1 MSRSARIL
9 RCAVLAGGLA
19 AVFGCELDTTDPL
32 PAEPMTLVGAD
43 LESRLWVVDETSGT
57 TTFLDSVLVQ
67 YPPAFP
73 PPPPQPIGP
82 IASIVWLPTAGM
94 WWIGSA
100 RAAAC
105 QNCLYQY
112 LPEADSARLVRP
124 KIEEVDSLADFAVH
138 PTTGRLYTFKRGSGG
153 YLFRVD
159 LSDVLFHEVMRLD
172 EGVGGKGST
181 FWTDGRLYV
190 SGGQFQQ
197 VLTRVDI
204 ERATTSQVGPVTYVG
219 FPPFSSASVRIPSMA
234 TRWDGVIFGLVLDDD
249 VTHLA
254 TVDPTNAVVANLG
267 ETAQQLS
274 ALAYIP
280 TRLIPEP

>member
-9 RCAVLAGGLA
+9 RCAGLVGVLA
-19 AVFGCELDTTDPL
+19 AVGCELDTTDPL
-32 PAEPMTLVGAD
+32 PTEPMTLVGAD
-43 LESRLWVVDETSGT
+43 LESRLWVVDETNGG
-57 TTFLDSVLVQ
+57 TTFLDSVFIQ

-73 PPPPQPIGP
+73 PPPPRPIGA
-82 IASIVWLPTAGM
+82 IASIVWVPTAGM
-94 WWIGSA
+94 WWVGSA
-100 RAAAC
+100 RSSIC
-105 QNCLYQY
+105 ENCLYEF
-112 LPEADSARLVRP
+112 LPQADSARLVRRL
-124 KIEEVDSLADFAVH
+124 IEEVDSLADFAVH

-159 LSDVLFHEVMRLD
+159 LSDVLFREVMQVD

-204 ERATTSQVGPVTYVG
+204 ERAATSQVGPVTYVG
-219 FPPFSSASVRIPSMA
+219 FPPFASAQVRILSMA
-234 TRWDGVIFGLVLDDD
+234 TRSDGVIFGLVLDNDA
-249 VTHLA
+249 TYLA
-254 TVDPTNAVVANLG
+254 TVDPTNAVVMNLG
-267 ETAQQLS
+267 GTAQQMS

-280 TRLIPEP
+280 TRLIPEI